1 MKIILFVLFY
11 FFSTNLFCQV
21 PNSIDAGE
29 VPQEGSQGIVIRSLD
44 KRYTL
49 NLQSDGNLVIYKRD
63 KPVWSSK
70 TNGKAVKSLVFQKD
84 GNFVLYGYEGA
95 IWSSNTANKNGTQL
109 VLQND
114 GNLVI
119 YDSFGN
125 GIWSTNTQEK
135 H

>member
-11 FFSTNLFCQV
+11 FLSTNLFCQV
-21 PNSIDAGE
+21 PNSMNAGE
-29 VPQEGSQGIVIRSLD
+29 TSQEGSEGIVIRSLD

-49 NLQSDGNLVIYKRD
+49 NMQRDGNLVLKKRND
-63 KPVWSSK
+63 AVWSSR
-70 TNGKAVKSLVFQKD
+70 TNGKAVKVLAFQKD
-84 GNFVLYGYEGA
+84 GNFVLYGYQGA
-95 IWSSNTANKNGTQL
+95 IWSSNTANRNGTKL

>member
-11 FFSTNLFCQV
+11 FLSTNLFCQV
-21 PNSIDAGE
+21 PNTVYVGDSF
-29 VPQEGSQGIVIRSLD
+29 QYSGILIRSSD

-49 NLQSDGNLVIYKRD
+49 NLQEDGNIVLKKRND
-63 KPVWSSK
+63 AVWSSR
-70 TNGKAVKSLVFQKD
+70 TNGKAVKVLAFQKD
-84 GNFVLYGYEGA
+84 GNFVLYGYQGA
-95 IWSSNTANKNGTQL
+95 IWSSNTANRNGTKL